1 MLRNKLPQNLDG
13 FQQPIFISHSEE
25 QLEGLVDP
33 GSDCGSDS
41 GLFPACRCS
50 SYLGK
55 ISLWLMA
62 IVPEATLT
70 SYPLPV
76 TVQNESVEKHNI
88 NGLKMWNLS
97 TLLGDTEKLHDS
109 T

>member
-1 MLRNKLPQNLDG
+1 
-13 FQQPIFISHSEE
+13 
-25 QLEGLVDP
+25 
-33 GSDCGSDS
+33 
-41 GLFPACRCS
+41 
-50 SYLGK
+50 
-55 ISLWLMA
+55 MA

-88 NGLKMWNLS
+88 NGLKTWNLS